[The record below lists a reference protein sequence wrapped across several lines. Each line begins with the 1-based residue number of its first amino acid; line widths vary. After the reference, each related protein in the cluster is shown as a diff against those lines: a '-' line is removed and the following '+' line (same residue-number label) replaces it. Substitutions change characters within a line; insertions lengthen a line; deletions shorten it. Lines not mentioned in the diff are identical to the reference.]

1 MSFSITL
8 QRNNSEPIRMDKSIT
23 DITTVTGTLKDTT
36 SVIDPVIRIQC
47 ALADV
52 AQCNYLTIPTFGRSY
67 FVRDIRSLTAD
78 IVEFSCHVDVLSTY
92 KSGIRGN
99 TGITRRQ
106 ENQWNL
112 YLNDGSLKV
121 YQNPYVITK
130 EFPSGFSTQE
140 FVFAIA
146 GS

>member
-1 MSFSITL
+1 MSFDIIL
-8 QRNNSEPIRMDKSIT
+8 QRNHSEPIRLDKSIT
-23 DITTVTGTLKDTT
+23 NISTVSGTLKDGT
-36 SVIDPVIRIQC
+36 SLIDPVIRIQC
-47 ALADV
+47 SLSDV
-52 AQCNYLTIPTFGRSY
+52 ANCNYMTISTFGRSY
-67 FVRDIRSLTAD
+67 FVRDIRSLTNN
-78 IVEFSCHVDVLSTY
+78 IVEFTCHVDVLSTY
-92 KSGIRGN
+92 KNGIRSN